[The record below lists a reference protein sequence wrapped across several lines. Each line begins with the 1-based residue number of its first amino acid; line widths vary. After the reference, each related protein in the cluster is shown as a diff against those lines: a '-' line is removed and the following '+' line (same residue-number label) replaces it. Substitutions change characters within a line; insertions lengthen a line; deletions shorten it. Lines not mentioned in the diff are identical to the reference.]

1 MENCDIRGSGQLVM
15 GSEGVSVPGM
25 VQGLFVT
32 KNIMMQNL
40 SKNIMM
46 QNLSKYIMMQKKSLT
61 QSEKHHAN
69 HHHMTQSRCEELGDG
84 EKNPAG
90 AILCLASL
98 GRNTFF

>member
-46 QNLSKYIMMQKKSLT
+46 QNSSKNIMMQKKSLT
-61 QSEKHHAN
+61 QSEKKNYNHAN
-69 HHHMTQSRCEELGDG
+69 HHHTALWRCEELGDG

-98 GRNTFF
+98 G